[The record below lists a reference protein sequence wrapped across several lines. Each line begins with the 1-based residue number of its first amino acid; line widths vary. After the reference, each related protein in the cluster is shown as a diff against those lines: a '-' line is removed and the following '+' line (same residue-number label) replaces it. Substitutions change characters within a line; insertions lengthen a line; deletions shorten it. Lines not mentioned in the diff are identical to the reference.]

1 MWTIYIDD
9 IWRYNTIQF
18 VNEIVECMR
27 YVWRNGAA
35 KWGGRNWE
43 YDVQSGWDCVVKT
56 ARCVQDSKGGPAYP
70 L

>member
-1 MWTIYIDD
+1 MYA
-9 IWRYNTIQF
+9 
-18 VNEIVECMR
+18 VCVEER
-27 YVWRNGAA
+27 
-35 KWGGRNWE
+35 GGEVGVRDWE